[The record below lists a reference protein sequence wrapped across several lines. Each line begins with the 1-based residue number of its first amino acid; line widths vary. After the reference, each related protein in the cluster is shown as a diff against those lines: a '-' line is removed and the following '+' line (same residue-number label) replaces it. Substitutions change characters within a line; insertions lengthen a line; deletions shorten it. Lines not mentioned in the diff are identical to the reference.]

1 MIKNQ
6 KPCDDL
12 RLDLRSSIQATAHIR
27 SVIEEYENTYPNEMD
42 HSLYI
47 EMMEKIQ
54 GIIAKEGG
62 LQMSYVAPATRAMQN
77 KISLRFVAL
86 CEIALHP
93 N

>member
-1 MIKNQ
+1 M
-6 KPCDDL
+6 
-12 RLDLRSSIQATAHIR
+12 
-27 SVIEEYENTYPNEMD
+27 IEEYENAYPNEMD

-77 KISLRFVAL
+77 KIALR
-86 CEIALHP
+86 
-93 N
+93 